1 MLGKKTTTSAET
13 KPAPVKTGRKKMD
26 ESTFETA
33 RFQDEIQVQAYYNYL
48 KRARNNFP
56 GSPEADWLEA
66 EQSVMLKMQ
75 AH

>member
-1 MLGKKTTTSAET
+1 MLGRKTTTSSET
-13 KPAPVKTGRKKMD
+13 KAAPFKNSRKIKD
-26 ESTFETA
+26 EATFQTA

-48 KRARNNFP
+48 KRMKNNLP

-66 EQSVMLKMQ
+66 EQSVIIKMK